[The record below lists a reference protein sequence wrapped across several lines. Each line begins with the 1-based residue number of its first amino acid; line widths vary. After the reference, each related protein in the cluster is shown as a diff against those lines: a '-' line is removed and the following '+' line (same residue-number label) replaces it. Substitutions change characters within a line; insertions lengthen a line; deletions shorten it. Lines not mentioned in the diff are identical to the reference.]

1 MLESYQVFFFF
12 LFFSF
17 FLPTIGALFHGHL
30 CATFGNA
37 NICQPTAQQLR
48 QYVETVRQELSHALY
63 QHDAACRVIARVTRE
78 RDQARQAL
86 ASIVPAS
93 AATSSAT
100 SAATSTATST
110 AAAAPGASRG
120 VAGLPESALAVI
132 AATHQ
137 QLSKQRKKR
146 AKSDDLAAQ
155 EAVAACVAALVPS
168 VNTSVLL
175 TRCLVHLFPRFT
187 EKKAHTGLHSA
198 SKVGLCALALKG
210 ADLVLTGGNDKNAV
224 LFDLASE
231 AIVATLK
238 GHTKKVGRRWAGVE
252 ARRAYFSCS
261 FCGFGNLQVS
271 VVALHPS
278 EDIAL
283 TGSADGSIRVWQ
295 TPSGTLLHTL
305 APHHTA
311 AITVLSL
318 HPSGEF
324 VLSAGDDQ
332 SWAISNVKVCVVV

>member
-1 MLESYQVFFFF
+1 M
-12 LFFSF
+12 
-17 FLPTIGALFHGHL
+17 
-30 CATFGNA
+30 
-37 NICQPTAQQLR
+37 
-48 QYVETVRQELSHALY
+48 
-63 QHDAACRVIARVTRE
+63 
-78 RDQARQAL
+78 
-86 ASIVPAS
+86 
-93 AATSSAT
+93 
-100 SAATSTATST
+100 
-110 AAAAPGASRG
+110 
-120 VAGLPESALAVI
+120 
-132 AATHQ
+132 
-137 QLSKQRKKR
+137 
-146 AKSDDLAAQ
+146 
-155 EAVAACVAALVPS
+155 
-168 VNTSVLL
+168 
-175 TRCLVHLFPRFT
+175 HLFPRFT

-238 GHTKKVGRRWAGVE
+238 GHTKKVGRRWAGFE
-252 ARRAYFSCS
+252 ARRAYFSSKTKLSFFAS